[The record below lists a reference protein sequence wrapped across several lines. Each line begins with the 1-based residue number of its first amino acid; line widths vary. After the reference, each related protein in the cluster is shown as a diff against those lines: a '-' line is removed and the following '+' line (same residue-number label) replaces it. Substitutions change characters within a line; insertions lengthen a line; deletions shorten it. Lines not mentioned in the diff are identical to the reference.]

1 MKQLLLMMMAVVL
14 VGCASPSPTDYSAQD
29 LSKLNVG
36 MTKEQVIAVKGEPYE
51 RAVNGDTEYLIYAVG
66 FTDIYGEFRANKKKR
81 YYVRLSKGKV
91 NSFGK
96 VGDFDSTQDPTLKL
110 IIEKRRR

>member
-1 MKQLLLMMMAVVL
+1 MKKTLLILMAVVL
-14 VGCASPSPTDYSAQD
+14 VGCETIDNSARD

-51 RAVNGDTEYLIYAVG
+51 RSVNGGTEYLIYATG
-66 FTDIYGEFRANKKKR
+66 FTDIYGQFVVDEQ
-81 YYVRLSKGKV
+81 YYVRLVEGKV
-91 NSFGK
+91 DSFGK
-96 VGDFDSTQDPTLKL
+96 VGDFNSTQDPTLKL